1 MSLNSEGEDNI
12 MKVIERVYMFTNQIK
27 SEGVK
32 DYIYEEFKQK
42 HEIDFDNMS
51 KSNAIRYANTLGR
64 RLNFMPYETTDEAN
78 MAHVDDILY
87 APYAYLQFSPD
98 DIQDRLSLLT
108 PTNMYVVFTSRTV
121 EKEKE
126 GDAEKFRKE
135 YYYSTEFTV
144 EEMSEETLQRLS
156 VIKPEDGMKLSHA
169 PANVFMPKAE
179 DLINMKAP
187 KVDDKAAVPK

>member
-1 MSLNSEGEDNI
+1 
-12 MKVIERVYMFTNQIK
+12 
-27 SEGVK
+27 
-32 DYIYEEFKQK
+32 
-42 HEIDFDNMS
+42 
-51 KSNAIRYANTLGR
+51 
-64 RLNFMPYETTDEAN
+64 MPYETTDEAN